1 MTRVITIAGFVVV
14 VVAGVAIQFIAR
26 RRGSKISSVGD
37 VLSQVMRQ
45 RTGRVIVFLMWFWF
59 GWHFLAR

>member
-1 MTRVITIAGFVVV
+1 MTRAITIAGFVALI
-14 VVAGVAIQFIAR
+14 VAGGAIQCIAR
-26 RRGSKISSVGD
+26 RPGSKISAVGD

-45 RTGRVIVFLMWFWF
+45 RTGRVIVFVMWFWF